1 MSILLLWREILIGFL
16 IVCCSWL
23 FMTKQVL
30 EHDLKE
36 TVFTHEQLVKD
47 AQLNSANIIATAQ
60 RQRQLDAERYA
71 NEVNI
76 INDRYAATVSNTSRM
91 QQEIATYNARL
102 NTLSR
107 ETVEN
112 YAKVGTALF
121 AECRKEY
128 LDLGY
133 YASRLDAELDKTTKK
148 PSK

>member
-1 MSILLLWREILIGFL
+1 
-16 IVCCSWL
+16 
-23 FMTKQVL
+23 MTKQGL

-102 NTLSR
+102 NALSR

-133 YASRLDAELDKTTKK
+133 YAARLDAELDKTTTVKK